1 MAERDEHLA
10 RSKEEWANEEYL
22 IPDHAAGCNVGRL
35 LELLD
40 LYMEM
45 VEKQDEI
52 IYRLSKI
59 VVRQET
65 DLQLLRNDC
74 KFSDMLSEDK
84 KIANEV
90 LSQYEQMKGTE

>member
-1 MAERDEHLA
+1 MMAKREDIPG
-10 RSKEEWANEEYL
+10 EEYEV
-22 IPDHAAGCNVGRL
+22 PDYAAGCNVGRL

-59 VVRQET
+59 LVRQET
-65 DLQLLRNDC
+65 DLQLIGNDG
-74 KFSDMLSEDK
+74 KFSNALGEDRA
-84 KIANEV
+84 IANEV
-90 LSQYEQMKGTE
+90 LSQYKQMKGIDQEEP